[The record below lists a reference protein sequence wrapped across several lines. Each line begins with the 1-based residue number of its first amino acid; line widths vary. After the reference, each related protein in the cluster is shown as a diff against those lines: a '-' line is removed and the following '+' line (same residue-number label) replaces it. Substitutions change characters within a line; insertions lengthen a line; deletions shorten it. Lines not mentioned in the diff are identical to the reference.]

1 MTASAPDEV
10 HPVPQTARRSEADD
24 AIDAANNKS
33 SDDFVRDYLRP
44 GSQAWPTWTDARSDS
59 SFTLS
64 LVRAGD
70 LARPDMQACF
80 DLIYATSGN
89 DYRRS
94 AVGWHPAAKK
104 REMASP
110 ELRYVLVRN
119 DSGHIGGF
127 ASLMPT
133 YENDE
138 PVVYLYE
145 IHLEPGLQGSR
156 LGTHLMELVM
166 QVADKIPTVTK
177 VMLTC
182 FTSNKRA
189 RAFYDRLG
197 FVIDDSSPRQR
208 KLRAGR
214 TVFPDYVILSRQGL
228 TCRRRRGFAGTPA
241 PDMQG

>member
-1 MTASAPDEV
+1 MTASTQDEV
-10 HPVPQTARRSEADD
+10 RQVPQTAERSEASD
-24 AIDAANNKS
+24 AIDEANEKS
-33 SDDFVRDYLRP
+33 SHDFVRDYLQP
-44 GSQAWPTWTDARSDS
+44 SSQAWPTWTDARSGN

-64 LVRAGD
+64 LERAGD
-70 LARPDMQACF
+70 LSRPDMQACF
-80 DLIYATSGN
+80 DLIQATSGN
-89 DYRRS
+89 DYRSS

-110 ELRYVLVRN
+110 ELRYVLVR
-119 DSGHIGGF
+119 DDGGHVGGF

-145 IHLEPGLQGSR
+145 IHLEPRLQGTG

-166 QVADKIPTVTK
+166 QVADKIPSVTK

-189 RAFYDRLG
+189 RAFYDGLG
-197 FVIDDSSPRQR
+197 FVIDDASPRQR

-214 TVFPDYVILSRQGL
+214 IVFPDYGMIEAFAA
-228 TCRRRRGFAGTPA
+228 TMPRRH
-241 PDMQG
+241 D